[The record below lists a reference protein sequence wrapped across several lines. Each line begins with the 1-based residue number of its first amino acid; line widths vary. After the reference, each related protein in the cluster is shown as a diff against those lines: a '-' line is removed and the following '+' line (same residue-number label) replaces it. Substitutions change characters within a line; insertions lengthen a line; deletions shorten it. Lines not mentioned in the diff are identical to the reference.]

1 MSAAAASVV
10 EVVRPRVWV
19 GCLGC
24 YNAGRLMGRWVNAED
39 AADLSPEDVHG
50 RPSSHEELRCLD
62 LESFPEGTGEMS
74 PMNAVP
80 WGELFADLQDEDHW
94 EPLVK
99 WYESGGHVECS
110 DDAPDYSSFLDH
122 YQGCYPSF
130 GDYLS
135 DFIEELHRDWPEEA
149 VRYFDYDQYERDASF
164 DYTVLDAPDGGVYVF
179 SEF

>member
-1 MSAAAASVV
+1 MTLSTCST
-10 EVVRPRVWV
+10 VRPSVWI
-19 GCLGC
+19 GCLAC
-24 YNAGRLMGRWVNAED
+24 YNTGSLVGNWYPAEEAGD
-39 AADLSPEDVHG
+39 ITPEDIHDYDCATG
-50 RPSSHEELRCLD
+50 HEELWVFD
-62 LESFPEGTGEMS
+62 HEGFPEGTGEMS

-99 WYESGGHVECS
+99 WYENGGHVECS
-110 DDAPDYSSFLDH
+110 DDAPDCSSFLDH
-122 YQGCYPSF
+122 YQGHYPSF

-135 DFIEELHRDWPEEA
+135 DYIDQMREDWPEEA

-164 DYTVLDAPDGGVYVF
+164 DYTVLDAADGGVYVF